1 MNNKLNDKL
10 QEFFKENNVTNISE
24 AYKKLP
30 EFIEL
35 YESGKLDSKNTES
48 NNTSETLKISENKEE
63 TTE

>member
-1 MNNKLNDKL
+1 MKNKLNDKL

-35 YESGKLDSKNTES
+35 YESGKLDSKNKKS
-48 NNTSETLKISENKEE
+48 NNTSETLKKSENKEE